1 MVEIKK
7 FYKNKK
13 VLVTGATGFKG
24 AWLCCWLNILG
35 AKVFAVSN
43 TNSKKG
49 LFYQL
54 KLYKIIKIKKCD
66 IKNYNNL
73 NIIIKK
79 EKPSIIFHFAAQTI
93 ISKSYNNPYDTFET
107 NIRGTLNI
115 LEISRKS
122 NFVKSII
129 CVSTDK
135 CYENMKRV
143 VRYKESDRIGGDDP
157 YSASKSSA
165 ELVIIAFRSSF
176 FTKKKIG
183 ISSARS
189 GNVIGGGD
197 WAINRLIPDC
207 IKSLTKQK
215 TIQIRN
221 PGFNR
226 PWQHVLEPL
235 KGYLI
240 LAMMQHVN
248 PNKYAGAWNFG
259 TKPNSLT
266 NVKQIVEFI
275 IKFWKTGKMKV
286 NKQKK
291 FYEQKNLQLDIKKAK
306 KNLNWC
312 PSYSIEKSVKIT
324 TDWYFQVIQMKKNPY
339 LITEKQII
347 DYMNENSWN

>member
-13 VLVTGATGFKG
+13 VLVTGAGGFKG

-35 AKVFAVSN
+35 AKVFAISN
-43 TNSKKG
+43 TNNKKG

-54 KLYKIIKIKKCD
+54 NLDKTIKVKSCD
-66 IKNYNNL
+66 IKNYNKL
-73 NIIIKK
+73 NAIIKK

-93 ISKSYNNPYDTFET
+93 IFKSYIDPYETFET
-107 NIRGTLNI
+107 NIKGTLNI
-115 LEISRKS
+115 LEIARTSK
-122 NFVKSII
+122 FVKSII

-135 CYENMKRV
+135 CYENKKKV
-143 VRYKESDRIGGDDP
+143 VRYKENDRIGGDDP

-165 ELVIIAFRSSF
+165 ELIINAYRSSF
-176 FTKKKIG
+176 FKKNKIA

-197 WAINRLIPDC
+197 TAINRLIPDC
-207 IKSLTKQK
+207 IRSLLKQK

-221 PGFNR
+221 PSFNR

-240 LAMMQHVN
+240 LAMKQHIDI
-248 PNKYAGAWNFG
+248 KYAGAWNFG

-275 IKFWKTGKMKV
+275 IKYWKSGNMKIK
-286 NKQKK
+286 KQKK

-306 KNLNWC
+306 KILKWS
-312 PSYSIEKSVKIT
+312 PTYSIEKSVKIT
-324 TDWYFQVIQMKKNPY
+324 TDWYFQVMKMKKNSY
-339 LITEKQII
+339 LITEKQIK
-347 DYMNENSWN
+347 DYMNENNWN